1 MHFVMKKRLLASV
14 FTLTI
19 FVAPL
24 FASAQ
29 TTDFSAALKRMD
41 AIIAEMTA
49 LRSEFA
55 TLAGRVGVSVP
66 APAVQGV
73 STSVVLGDDL
83 QYGSTND
90 AIARVQRLLATDAEI
105 YPYGVDSGFYGPKTQ
120 EAVRRFQSRFGL
132 DTVGIIGP
140 STKLLLEAFMAP
152 YPTED
157 YPADVL
163 KRGKPTTRTTQA
175 ATVTQTPAPTP
186 VQSASSATLKSI
198 KVSED
203 DDEYIVRSYKING
216 DRNRDLILYADDYDD
231 LVAQIAKKL
240 GVRVSEVEGLVNADD
255 FDFGNK
261 KRNDDYDED
270 GAEDAI
276 DEADEAIDDARDE
289 INDAEDDGEDVDE
302 ARDYLKDAKDE
313 YRKAKDALDDEDYE
327 DAFKNAEDAIELA
340 EKAIDA
346 IGRGGSA
353 NDDVEEIVVRIYDDR
368 ATVQVKY
375 EDGDDDAFTIRET
388 DEDDIVDEI
397 ADELNMDT
405 DDIEDLIDFLY
416 QS

>member
-29 TTDFSAALKRMD
+29 SADFSAALKRMD
-41 AIIAEMTA
+41 AIIAEMNA

-55 TLAGRVGVSVP
+55 TLAGKVGVSVP
-66 APAVQGV
+66 TPAVQGV
-73 STSVVLGDDL
+73 TTTSVLGDDL
-83 QYGSTND
+83 RYGSTND
-90 AIARVQRLLATDAEI
+90 DIARVQRLLATDAEI

-120 EAVRRFQSRFGL
+120 EAVRRFQSRFEL

-140 STKLLLEAFMAP
+140 STKLLLEAFMAL
-152 YPTED
+152 YPSED

-163 KRGKPTTRTTQA
+163 KKGWPTAPTTVTTVP
-175 ATVTQTPAPTP
+175 TVAP
-186 VQSASSATLKSI
+186 VLSASAATLKSI
-198 KVSED
+198 TVSED
-203 DDEYIVRSYKING
+203 DDEYVVRSYKVNG
-216 DRNRDLILYADDYDD
+216 DRNRDLILYADEYDD
-231 LVAQIAKKL
+231 LVAQIAKQL
-240 GVRVSEVEGLVNADD
+240 EVSVSEVEGLVDEDD
-255 FDFGNK
+255 FDFGGK
-261 KRNDDYDED
+261 KKDDDYDESD
-270 GAEDAI
+270 AEDAI

-289 INDAEDDGEDVDE
+289 INDAEDDDKDVDE
-302 ARDYLKDAKDE
+302 ADEYLKDAKDE
-313 YRKAKDALDDEDYE
+313 FRKAENALDDEDYE
-327 DAFKNAEDAIELA
+327 DAVKNAEDAIELA

-346 IGRGGSA
+346 IGGGSSS
-353 NDDVEEIVVRIYDDR
+353 DEVEEIRVRIYDDR

-375 EDGDDDAFTIRET
+375 EDDDDESFTIRET

-405 DDIEDLIDFLY
+405 DDVEDLVEFLY